1 MTTSNSKKRTASQE
15 RQTAET
21 SISVAIDL
29 DGTGSTDISTG
40 IPFFDHMLTLLGKHS
55 LIDLTVKADGDID
68 VDAHH
73 TVEDTGIVL
82 GECIREAL
90 GDKKGIRRYGMAY
103 LPMDETLSR
112 CVIDLSNR
120 PHLEFRAP
128 VSTPDAPNLPFTLVE
143 EFFRAI
149 TNNLRANIHVELL
162 YGRDG
167 HHIAESMFKALARSL
182 RQAAEIDPRETGI
195 PSTKK
200 AL

>member
-1 MTTSNSKKRTASQE
+1 MTASP
-15 RQTAET
+15 RISSKDRKTAET
-21 SISVAIDL
+21 NISVSIDL
-29 DGTGSTDISTG
+29 DGTGATDISTG
-40 IPFFDHMLTLLGKHS
+40 IAFFDHMLTLLGKHS
-55 LIDLTVKADGDID
+55 LMDITVKADGDIE

-90 GDKKGIRRYGMAY
+90 GDKKGIRRYGLSY

-112 CVIDLSNR
+112 CVVDLSNR

-143 EFFRAI
+143 EFFRAV

-182 RQAAEIDPRETGI
+182 RQAVEIDPRETGI
-195 PSTKK
+195 PSTKE

>member
-1 MTTSNSKKRTASQE
+1 MKRTANQD
-15 RQTAET
+15 RKTAET
-21 SISVAIDL
+21 SINIAINL
-29 DGTGSTDISTG
+29 DGNGTSDISTG
-40 IPFFDHMLTLLGKHS
+40 VPFFDHMLTLLCKHS
-55 LIDLTVKADGDID
+55 LIDLTVKAVGDIE

-82 GECIREAL
+82 GDCIREAL
-90 GDKKGIRRYGMAY
+90 GNKMGIRRYGMAY

-112 CVIDLSNR
+112 CVVDLSNR
-120 PHLEFRAP
+120 PHLEFR
-128 VSTPDAPNLPFTLVE
+128 TPPATQDAPNFPLTLTE

-167 HHIAESMFKALARSL
+167 HHVAESMFKALARAL
-182 RQAAEIDPRETGI
+182 RQAVEIDPRETGI
-195 PSTKK
+195 PSTKE

>member
-1 MTTSNSKKRTASQE
+1 MTTPSPQTRTASQN
-15 RQTAET
+15 RKTAET
-21 SISVAIDL
+21 SIEVTINL
-29 DGTGSTDISTG
+29 DGSGSTDISTG

-55 LIDLTVKADGDID
+55 LIDLSVQADGDID

-90 GDKKGIRRYGMAY
+90 GDKKGIRRYGLSY

-143 EFFRAI
+143 EFFRAF
-149 TNNLRANIHVELL
+149 TNNLRANVHVELL

-182 RQAAEIDPRETGI
+182 RQAVEIDPRETGI
-195 PSTKK
+195 PSTKE

>member
-1 MTTSNSKKRTASQE
+1 MKRTASQD
-15 RQTAET
+15 RKTAET
-21 SISVAIDL
+21 SISIAINL
-29 DGTGSTDISTG
+29 DGSGTSDISTG
-40 IPFFDHMLTLLGKHS
+40 VPFFDHMLTLLCKHS
-55 LIDLTVKADGDID
+55 LIDLTVQTIGDIE

-82 GECIREAL
+82 GDCLREAL
-90 GDKKGIRRYGMAY
+90 GNKMGIRRYGMAY

-112 CVIDLSNR
+112 CVVDLSNR
-120 PHLEFRAP
+120 PHLEFRTP
-128 VSTPDAPNLPFTLVE
+128 PSTPDAPNFPLTLTE

-167 HHIAESMFKALARSL
+167 HHIAESMFKALARAL
-182 RQAAEIDPRETGI
+182 RQAVEMDPRETGI
-195 PSTKK
+195 PSTKE

>member
-1 MTTSNSKKRTASQE
+1 MTTRTASQH
-15 RQTAET
+15 RKTAET
-21 SISVAIDL
+21 DINLSINL
-29 DGTGSTDISTG
+29 DGTGKSDISTG
-40 IPFFDHMLTLLGKHS
+40 IPFFDHMLILLSKHS
-55 LIDLTVKADGDID
+55 LIDLTVKAVGDIE

-82 GECIREAL
+82 GDCIREAL
-90 GDKKGIRRYGMAY
+90 GNKMGIRRYGMAY

-128 VSTPDAPNLPFTLVE
+128 VGTPDAPNLPFTLTE
-143 EFFRAI
+143 EFFRAV

-182 RQAAEIDPRETGI
+182 RQAVEMDPRETGI
-195 PSTKK
+195 PSTKE

>member
-1 MTTSNSKKRTASQE
+1 MNTPNSQTRAANQDRK
-15 RQTAET
+15 TAET

-29 DGTGSTDISTG
+29 DGSGKTDISTG

-73 TVEDTGIVL
+73 TVEDTGIVI

-90 GDKKGIRRYGMAY
+90 GDKKSIRRYGTAY

-143 EFFRAI
+143 EFFRAV

-167 HHIAESMFKALARSL
+167 HHIAESMFKALARAL
-182 RQAAEIDPRETGI
+182 RQAVEIDPRETGI
-195 PSTKK
+195 PSTKE